1 MGLCLHVAN
10 TDRISVSEGVGVLNL
25 ALECDGYRLKPPV
38 RVLPHAQ
45 PLGRRR
51 EVLGSRVV
59 QQEEGRHG
67 AAEGEAAEDGV
78 HMEAITNPVCAR
90 LRQHLDHALRCK
102 RRRCQRGRSGA
113 QHCGCDGGPQSSGR
127 NRRREKLLFNARRW
141 FCGCLPGR
149 PSGWRCRQRVR
160 IRCW

>member
-1 MGLCLHVAN
+1 VGLCLHVAN

-25 ALECDGYRLKPPV
+25 ALECDGHRLKPPV

-113 QHCGCDGGPQSSGR
+113 QHCRPTKFGSKSKK
-127 NRRREKLLFNARRW
+127 RETTF
-141 FCGCLPGR
+141 
-149 PSGWRCRQRVR
+149 
-160 IRCW
+160 